1 MQSGIPNDECI
12 LLFPQIPSIFLLPL
26 EDMEWYF
33 PCNAPENDFLMEQ
46 SHTNDDDGRECE
58 KVKKLCFIVRN
69 WYINWSKTGSKNTNK
84 NAMEKKWISWS
95 GSWNGSF
102 VCVEQS
108 ERLTERAR
116 ECNKSRREMHILLFE
131 HRKNK
136 QSQLF
141 EVEKLRLE

>member
-1 MQSGIPNDECI
+1 MQSGIPNDEYI
-12 LLFPQIPSIFLLPL
+12 LLFPQIPCLSKILSDIFRAMRPKTTFWWSNHIRTMM
-26 EDMEWYF
+26 MEESVRKWK
-33 PCNAPENDFLMEQ
+33 
-46 SHTNDDDGRECE
+46 SCE
-58 KVKKLCFIVRN
+58 FIVRN
-69 WYINWSKTGSKNTNK
+69 WYINWSKTGSKNTNT
-84 NAMEKKWISWS
+84 NSMKKWVSWS
-95 GSWNGSF
+95 RSWNGSF